1 MPSTSGAA
9 LQIVF
14 TMMARRHP
22 SRPQSCYIS
31 TMRYTRSV
39 TIIVLC
45 VAQVGQ
51 AALAAP
57 FIAATLPGG
66 HPAIEPVARKGTRTY
81 TAGDTTAT
89 SPVEAPLTSPSTK
102 DDALEQCISTWDA
115 GTHITKSKWR
125 EICVRQLKEN
135 DQ

>member
-1 MPSTSGAA
+1 MGCCVAELFHHDRA
-9 LQIVF
+9 QRLNVGRE
-14 TMMARRHP
+14 A
-22 SRPQSCYIS
+22 CYIS
-31 TMRYTRSV
+31 TMSFTRSV
-39 TIIVLC
+39 TFVILC
-45 VAQVGQ
+45 AAQVGQ
-51 AALAAP
+51 GALAAR
-57 FIAATLPGG
+57 FVAAAPPDTR
-66 HPAIEPVARKGTRTY
+66 PAMEPVARKGTRAY

-102 DDALEQCISTWDA
+102 DDALAQCISTWDA